1 MDLSDQT
8 ALVTGGSRG
17 IGRAVVL
24 ALARAGANVA
34 VNYVHD
40 RAAAEEV
47 VADVAARG
55 GRAMAVQADV
65 RDLEQVT
72 RMVDAVEGALGT
84 IGILVNNA
92 GIVRDNFV
100 RFMKDDEWTD
110 VLDVDLK
117 GAFHTIKVVGKGMIR
132 RKSGKIV
139 NISSDAGFLGDLMRV
154 NYSAAKAGLM
164 GLTRAVAREFAGA
177 TVNVNAVAP
186 GVIETDMIADMSG
199 PKRDKQLASIPQG
212 RFGRPDEVAE
222 LVLFLVSAD
231 ASYITGQVISVDGGL
246 RM

>member
-1 MDLSDQT
+1 
-8 ALVTGGSRG
+8 
-17 IGRAVVL
+17 
-24 ALARAGANVA
+24 
-34 VNYVHD
+34 
-40 RAAAEEV
+40 
-47 VADVAARG
+47 
-55 GRAMAVQADV
+55 
-65 RDLEQVT
+65 
-72 RMVDAVEGALGT
+72 
-84 IGILVNNA
+84 
-92 GIVRDNFV
+92 
-100 RFMKDDEWTD
+100 
-110 VLDVDLK
+110 
-117 GAFHTIKVVGKGMIR
+117 
-132 RKSGKIV
+132 
-139 NISSDAGFLGDLMRV
+139 
-154 NYSAAKAGLM
+154 M